1 MLKGHLTIEVFD
13 KNGKLKQKE
22 EGDNIITN
30 YSRDWINVCWTN
42 PMLRIAYPLFNPVYA
57 SDINENF
64 KGILLFKELC
74 TEDKDNY
81 FNQIMTKTVVGHAD
95 SLGVSAESNQYGILN
110 ETASEITENSITRV
124 WNFGQGKAVG
134 TINSVALCNDNLGRK
149 GTDDDVFINDANYKY
164 FVDKNKN
171 NVQQFT
177 GGALRVGIVD
187 NYQPEIGATNAKYTE
202 KEILCIKNGTIYA
215 YDYKFDNTAKKLTIN
230 IYKCDTSKYYK
241 KQSFNN
247 DFNAGFSGNISF
259 IVDNNSAFSTNTIT
273 YATNVGGLIYPFCV
287 YFNNKIYIIITNGNR
302 VFLAFYDIITNAWT
316 TSEERT
322 NEKSATV
329 RYGFAKNAQ
338 GIFVPSSDYKK
349 IWRYTD
355 NFVFM
360 NEIELPEKIA
370 GYGNIIDIHNFND
383 NCAILGFG
391 PNPRK
396 SCLTDFI
403 NYKCI
408 EGSAYDFHAYPEF
421 LNLVCLSSNKQVNKN
436 NVNLSTIKNLMQ
448 PVVKGETDEM
458 KVTYKIIK
466 TNE

>member
-13 KNGKLKQKE
+13 KNGKLKQRE

-30 YSRDWINVCWTN
+30 YSRDWMNVCWTN
-42 PMLRIAYPLFNPVYA
+42 PMLRMAYPLFNPVYA

-95 SLGVSAESNQYGILN
+95 SAGISAESSQYGILN

-149 GTDDDVFINDANYKY
+149 GTDDDVFINDTEYKY

-171 NVQQFT
+171 NVQQFA
-177 GGALRVGIVD
+177 GGLLQVGIVND
-187 NYQPEIGATNAKYTE
+187 YQPEIGNYNAAYTV
-202 KEILCIKNGTIYA
+202 KDIFCIKNGIIYA
-215 YDYKFDNTAKKLTIN
+215 YDYKYDNTAKNLIIN

-241 KQSFNN
+241 KQNFKN
-247 DFNAGFSGNISF
+247 DFNSQSSRQYIKLVA
-259 IVDNNSAFSTNTIT
+259 DNNSAFSTNTIT
-273 YATNVGGLIYPFCV
+273 YTTNIGGLIYSFCE
-287 YFNNKIYIIITNGNR
+287 YFNNKFYFILTTGNR
-302 VFLAFYDIITNAWT
+302 AFVAIYDITTNTW
-316 TSEERT
+316 SGDEKT

-338 GIFVPSSDYKK
+338 GIFVSSNDGKK

-370 GYGNIIDIHNFND
+370 GYGNILDIHNFND
-383 NCAILGFG
+383 NFAVLGVG
-391 PNPRK
+391 SPYRK

-408 EGSAYDFHAYPEF
+408 EQSTYDFHAYPEF
-421 LNLVCLSSNKQVNKN
+421 LNLVCLSSNSQVNKN

>member
-13 KNGKLKQKE
+13 KNGKLKQRE

-30 YSRDWINVCWTN
+30 YSRDWMNVCWTN
-42 PMLRIAYPLFNPVYA
+42 PLLRMAYPLFNPVYA

-74 TEDKDNY
+74 TEDKNNY

-95 SLGVSAESNQYGILN
+95 SLGVSADSSQYGILN

-177 GGALRVGIVD
+177 GGALRVGIVN
-187 NYQPEIGATNAKYTE
+187 NYQPEIGASNAAYTV
-202 KEILCIKNGTIYA
+202 KDIFCIKNGIIYA
-215 YDYKFDNTAKKLTIN
+215 YDYKYDNTAKNLIIN

-247 DFNAGFSGNISF
+247 DFNAGYNGNISF

-273 YATNVGGLIYPFCV
+273 YTTNISGLVYASAQ
-287 YFNNKIYIIITNGNR
+287 YFNNKFYFILTTGNR
-302 VFLAFYDIITNAWT
+302 AFVVIYDITTNSW
-316 TSEERT
+316 SGEEKT
-322 NEKSATV
+322 NEKGATV

-370 GYGNIIDIHNFND
+370 GYGNIVDIHNFND
-383 NCAILGFG
+383 NFAILGFG
-391 PNPRK
+391 PNPKK

-408 EGSAYDFHAYPEF
+408 EGSTYDFHTYPEF
-421 LNLVCLSSNKQVNKN
+421 LNLICLSSNNQVNKN

-448 PVVKGETDEM
+448 PVIKGETDEM

>member
-1 MLKGHLTIEVFD
+1 M
-13 KNGKLKQKE
+13 
-22 EGDNIITN
+22 
-30 YSRDWINVCWTN
+30 C
-42 PMLRIAYPLFNPVYA
+42 
-57 SDINENF
+57 
-64 KGILLFKELC
+64 C
-74 TEDKDNY
+74 
-81 FNQIMTKTVVGHAD
+81 
-95 SLGVSAESNQYGILN
+95 
-110 ETASEITENSITRV
+110 
-124 WNFGQGKAVG
+124 
-134 TINSVALCNDNLGRK
+134 
-149 GTDDDVFINDANYKY
+149 
-164 FVDKNKN
+164 
-171 NVQQFT
+171 
-177 GGALRVGIVD
+177 
-187 NYQPEIGATNAKYTE
+187 
-202 KEILCIKNGTIYA
+202 
-215 YDYKFDNTAKKLTIN
+215 
-230 IYKCDTSKYYK
+230 
-241 KQSFNN
+241 
-247 DFNAGFSGNISF
+247 
-259 IVDNNSAFSTNTIT
+259 
-273 YATNVGGLIYPFCV
+273 
-287 YFNNKIYIIITNGNR
+287 
-302 VFLAFYDIITNAWT
+302 VFLAFYDIITNVWT
-316 TSEERT
+316 TSEEKT

-383 NCAILGFG
+383 NSAILGFG

-448 PVVKGETDEM
+448 PVIKGETDEM